1 MRKTYLWAFCLVAS
15 LWCSNGHAQT
25 FETQYER
32 SVHDLMTDV
41 QQRFG
46 VRFKF
51 DGKVDTV
58 GKRLPYADFRVRP
71 YSIEMTLDNICK
83 YFDWNWWKQT
93 DKLYKI
99 KPYEYPRRHE
109 DEGRMMLD
117 WLSTLYNNKA
127 EWEAR
132 RDTLRREVR
141 QRLELDAFLDSCV
154 VVKDKKG
161 RAERPVT
168 LSKVRRH
175 DGYTTQNICIELTP
189 GQHLFGT
196 IYAPYGLKKK
206 EKIINKK
213 LSESVALQSNQ
224 KVQSSKQDQ
233 DKSKSSKFKVQSS
246 KKYAL
251 IVCPDGHWPM
261 RYRKDEQQRLGT
273 LARMGAVCVDF
284 DLYGWGESEQEVG
297 AEAHHTSRAHVYQ
310 AACGYILLDWML
322 THRKDIDPERVGV
335 MGGSGGG
342 THTVLLSLL
351 DDRVTASAP
360 VVHLASHFDGGCPCE
375 SGKPVQLSAGG
386 TCEAELAAVMA
397 PKPMLIVSDGGDWT
411 SSVPTLE
418 YPYLQRI
425 YSFYDA
431 RDQVRNV
438 HLPNDRHDFNEHKR
452 QAVYD
457 FFIDVFDLDRT
468 MLDEDKVTI
477 EPDDD
482 LKSLYKTQR

>member
-1 MRKTYLWAFCLVAS
+1 MSVSPFAA
-15 LWCSNGHAQT
+15 AQT
-25 FETQYER
+25 FESHYER
-32 SVHDLMTDV
+32 TVHDLMNDL

-46 VRFKF
+46 VRFKYN
-51 DGKVDTV
+51 VDTA
-58 GKRLPYADFRVRP
+58 GCRLPYADFRVRP

-83 YFDWNWWKQT
+83 YFDWNWWKQSGNV
-93 DKLYKI
+93 YKI

-109 DEGRMMLD
+109 AEGRMMLD
-117 WLSTLYNNKA
+117 YLSSLYTDKA
-127 EWEAR
+127 SWEAR
-132 RDTLRREVR
+132 RDSLRREVR

-154 VVKDKKG
+154 LGK
-161 RAERPVT
+161 P
-168 LSKVRRH
+168 LFSKLRKH

-196 IYAPYGLKKK
+196 IYASTKKG
-206 EKIINKK
+206 
-213 LSESVALQSNQ
+213 SH
-224 KVQSSKQDQ
+224 
-233 DKSKSSKFKVQSS
+233 
-246 KKYAL
+246 AL

-284 DLYGWGESEQEVG
+284 DLYGWGESEKEVG

-310 AACGYILLDWML
+310 AACGYVLLDWML
-322 THRKDIDPERVGV
+322 KNHRDIDPQRVGV

-386 TCEAELAAVMA
+386 TCEPELAATMA

-418 YPYLQRI
+418 FPYLQRI
-425 YSFYDA
+425 YGFYDA
-431 RDQVRNV
+431 RQQVRNV
-438 HLPNDRHDFNEHKR
+438 HLPSERHDFNRNKR

-457 FFIDVFDLDRT
+457 FFIDVFHLDRS

-477 EPDDD
+477 EPDEA
-482 LKSLYKTQR
+482 LKSLYK

>member
-1 MRKTYLWAFCLVAS
+1 MIVLS
-15 LWCSNGHAQT
+15 LLALGATAQT
-25 FETQYER
+25 YENQFR
-32 SVHDLMTDV
+32 RPVSDV
-41 QQRFG
+41 MKDVAARFD

-51 DGKVDTV
+51 DGNVDTAGV
-58 GKRLPYADFRVRP
+58 MLTYADFRIRP
-71 YSIEMTLDNICK
+71 YSLEQTLDNICK
-83 YFDWNWWKQT
+83 HFDWNWWKQSGN
-93 DKLYKI
+93 LYKI
-99 KPYEYPRRHE
+99 KRYEYPRRHE
-109 DEGRMMLD
+109 DEGRQMLNY
-117 WLSTLYNNKA
+117 LSSLYHNKV

-132 RDTLRREVR
+132 RDSLRKEVR

-154 VVKDKKG
+154 LG
-161 RAERPVT
+161 PAQ
-168 LSKVRRH
+168 LSKIRKH

-196 IYAPYGLKKK
+196 IYASAKKGK
-206 EKIINKK
+206 H
-213 LSESVALQSNQ
+213 
-224 KVQSSKQDQ
+224 
-233 DKSKSSKFKVQSS
+233 
-246 KKYAL
+246 AL

-284 DLYGWGESEQEVG
+284 DLYGWGESEKEVG

-310 AACGYILLDWML
+310 AACGYVLLDWML
-322 THRKDIDPERVGV
+322 THRKDIDTKRVGV

-386 TCEAELAAVMA
+386 TCEPELAAVMA

-418 YPYLQRI
+418 FPYLQRI
-425 YSFYDA
+425 YDFYGAKDK
-431 RDQVRNV
+431 VRNV
-438 HLPNDRHDFNEHKR
+438 HLPKERHDFGKNKR

-457 FFIDVFDLDRT
+457 FFIDVFSLDRT
-468 MLDEDKVTI
+468 MLDESKIEI
-477 EPDDD
+477 EPDEQ
-482 LKSLYKTQR
+482 LKSLYK

>member
-15 LWCSNGHAQT
+15 LWCGKGHAQT
-25 FETQYER
+25 FETRYER
-32 SVHDLMTDV
+32 PVHDLMNDV
-41 QQRFG
+41 ARRFG
-46 VRFKF
+46 VKFKF
-51 DGKVDTV
+51 DGNVDTV

-71 YSIEMTLDNICK
+71 YSLEATLDNICK
-83 YFDWNWWKQT
+83 YYDWNWWKQSGNS
-93 DKLYKI
+93 YKI
-99 KPYEYPRRHE
+99 KLYEYPRRHE
-109 DEGRMMLD
+109 QEGKMMLD
-117 WLSTLYNNKA
+117 YLSSLYNNK
-127 EWEAR
+127 EQWEAR
-132 RDTLRREVR
+132 RDSLRREVR

-161 RAERPVT
+161 HAERPVI
-168 LSKVRRH
+168 LSKVRKH

-189 GQHLFGT
+189 GQHLFGS
-196 IYAPYGLKKK
+196 IYAPYGLNKK
-206 EKIINKK
+206 EKIKNKGKGGIRNKK
-213 LSESVALQSNQ
+213 HP
-224 KVQSSKQDQ
+224 
-233 DKSKSSKFKVQSS
+233 
-246 KKYAL
+246 L
-251 IVCPDGHWPM
+251 IICPDGHWPM

-284 DLYGWGESEQEVG
+284 DLYGWGESEKEVG

-322 THRKDIDPERVGV
+322 THRQDIDPERVGV

-375 SGKPVQLSAGG
+375 SGKPVQLAAGG

-411 SSVPTLE
+411 SSVPTME

-425 YSFYDA
+425 YSFYGA

-438 HLPNDRHDFNEHKR
+438 HLPNDRHDFNKNKR

-457 FFIDVFDLDRT
+457 FFIDVFALDRS

-477 EPDDD
+477 EPDDA
-482 LKSLYKTQR
+482 LKSLYHNQ

>member
-1 MRKTYLWAFCLVAS
+1 MRKFFVAVLMTVS
-15 LWCSNGHAQT
+15 SVAMAQT
-25 FETQYER
+25 FETKYER
-32 SVHDLMTDV
+32 PVHDVMEDV
-41 QQRFG
+41 ARRFG
-46 VRFKF
+46 VKFKF
-51 DGKVDTV
+51 DKNVDTV

-83 YFDWNWWKQT
+83 HFDWNWWKQSGN
-93 DKLYKI
+93 LYKI
-99 KPYEYPRRHE
+99 KLYEYPRRHE
-109 DEGRMMLD
+109 QEGKMMLD
-117 WLSTLYNNKA
+117 YLSSLYHNKA

-132 RDTLRREVR
+132 RDSLRREVR

-154 VVKDKKG
+154 LTKDKKG
-161 RAERPVT
+161 NSQRPVV
-168 LSKVRRH
+168 LSKLRKH

-196 IYAPYGLKKK
+196 IYASTMKGKH
-206 EKIINKK
+206 
-213 LSESVALQSNQ
+213 
-224 KVQSSKQDQ
+224 
-233 DKSKSSKFKVQSS
+233 
-246 KKYAL
+246 AL

-284 DLYGWGESEQEVG
+284 DLYGWGESEKEVG
-297 AEAHHTSRAHVYQ
+297 ADAHHSSRAHVYQ
-310 AACGYILLDWML
+310 AACGYILLDYML
-322 THRKDIDPERVGV
+322 KNRKDIDTTRVGV

-351 DDRVTASAP
+351 DERVTASAP

-375 SGKPVQLSAGG
+375 SGKPVQLAAGG
-386 TCEAELAAVMA
+386 TCEPELAAVVA

-418 YPYLQRI
+418 FPYLQRI

-431 RDQVRNV
+431 KDKVRNV
-438 HLPNDRHDFNEHKR
+438 HLPNERHDFRENKR

-457 FFIDVFDLDRT
+457 FFIDVFRLDRS
-468 MLDEDKVTI
+468 MLDESKIDI
-477 EPDDD
+477 EPDEA
-482 LKSLYKTQR
+482 LKSLYK